1 MALKGNSNAEK
12 SWNYLKS
19 KGLNNYAIAGLLGNI
34 YAESGII
41 PNRVEVLCLNRLKE
55 NGKVYTDT
63 TYTEAVDNGK
73 ISKDEFLHPL
83 PNRQYG
89 YGLCQWTSPGRK
101 SSLYDLVKSKKVSI
115 GDLETQLEFLWKE
128 LNESYKSVLLTLK
141 SAKSIR
147 EASDVV
153 LKKFECPA
161 NTGTSI
167 QEKRASYGQKYYD
180 EYAKINNTGGTKM
193 TENELRKK
201 LATWLDG
208 YRSCAEGSAKHKEI
222 LAIFNNSK
230 LCTRYTM
237 TVSDPWCATA
247 VSAAFIACGLTDIF
261 PCVEC
266 SCNNMITKA
275 KNAGIWVEDDAYV
288 PKVGDVILYDWNDN
302 GIGNNVGSSDHV
314 GIVYSISGNNFTAI
328 EGNYSN
334 TVKVRNLTVNQRYI
348 RGYITPNYAKKATS
362 STSSNTSSTNS
373 SASTSSGTT
382 LNRTVK
388 WNGTVITALNVRKW
402 AGKENGLC
410 SFSPLKKGVTVGVC
424 DSVKAS
430 DGSTWYYIKY
440 NNKYGFVH
448 SSYVRSNP
456 SATATAKPSTS
467 NFKVEVAQKF
477 DKTIAGTYKVVAS
490 DGLNLRFGAGT
501 SKERILN
508 IPNGNKVACY
518 GYYNVSGGVK
528 WYYVAYKTYTGY
540 VSSEYLKKQ

>member
-1 MALKGNSNAEK
+1 MALIGNSNAEK

-19 KGLNNYAIAGLLGNI
+19 RGLNDFAIAGLLGNI

-55 NGKVYTDT
+55 IGKVYTDI
-63 TYTEAVDNGK
+63 TYTESVDTGK
-73 ISKDEFLHPL
+73 ISKAEFLNPL
-83 PNRQYG
+83 PGKQYG
-89 YGLCQWTSPGRK
+89 YGLAQWTSPGRK
-101 SSLYDLVKSKKVSI
+101 QGLYNLVKSKNVSI

-128 LNESYKSVLLTLK
+128 LNESYKTVLSVLKT
-141 SAKSIR
+141 AKSVR

-161 NTGTSI
+161 NTGTSV

-180 EYAKINNTGGTKM
+180 AYAKTNNTGGKTM
-193 TENELRKK
+193 TESELRKK

-208 YRSCAEGSAKHKEI
+208 YRGCAEGSAKHKEI
-222 LAIFNNSK
+222 LAIYNNSK

-237 TVSDPWCATA
+237 TVNDAWCATA

-275 KNAGIWVEDDAYV
+275 KNAGIWVENDAYV
-288 PKVGDVILYDWNDN
+288 PKVGDVILYDWQDN
-302 GIGNNVGSSDHV
+302 GVGDNVGSSDHV
-314 GIVYSISGNNFTAI
+314 GIVYGISGNTFTVI

-334 TVKVRNLTVNQRYI
+334 TVKVRTLTVNGRYI
-348 RGYITPNYAKKATS
+348 RGYITPKYSTKAT
-362 STSSNTSSTNS
+362 
-373 SASTSSGTT
+373 ASTTAPSTPNPSTPSSSTT

-388 WNGTVITALNVRKW
+388 WYGTVIANLLNVRTW
-402 AGKENGLC
+402 AGAENKTC
-410 SFSPLKKGVTVGVC
+410 SFSPLKKNVTVGVC
-424 DSVKAS
+424 DSVKAE

-448 SSYVRSNP
+448 SAYVRST
-456 SATATAKPSTS
+456 SASSNASSTS
-467 NFKVEVAQKF
+467 SSKVEGAKYF
-477 DKTIAGTYKVVAS
+477 NESIAGTYKVISS
-490 DGLNLRFGAGT
+490 DGLNLRLGAGT
-501 SKERILN
+501 SKGKILT
-508 IPNGNKVACY
+508 IPYGEKVKCY
-518 GYYNVSGGVK
+518 GYYNVSGNVK

-540 VSSEYLKKQ
+540 VSSEFLKKQ